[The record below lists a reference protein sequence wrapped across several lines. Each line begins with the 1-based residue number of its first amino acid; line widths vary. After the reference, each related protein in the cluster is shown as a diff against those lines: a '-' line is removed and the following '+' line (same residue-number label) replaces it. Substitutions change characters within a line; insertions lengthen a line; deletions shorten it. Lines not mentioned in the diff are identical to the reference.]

1 MMITANKLSN
11 WQVNA
16 LNYFAKKLLSPQ
28 MRRNVGIRV
37 VIRRTMPVLG
47 FTIIDDYNAAGVPRM
62 FILEIN
68 GTQDDEEKVKTLA
81 HEMVHVKQYCKKE
94 LNEEMSKWRGQDV
107 DADTIDYDDQ
117 PWEIE
122 AETLGNQLYKDFITN
137 GYR

>member
-1 MMITANKLSN
+1 MLIANKLSKR
-11 WQVNA
+11 QVNA